1 MYRVFLSTHFPLSRA
16 RFSKKAFQRWEV
28 FVSRAFFREW
38 TVADFTPMSRAF
50 LMFTLVAHV
59 LTAEVDVERF
69 FRVEQHLQPNDLDAA
84 PIRSVVTLSPEAA
97 VVAWTV
103 APGQRL
109 LTHRHPRG
117 QDTCAAPLLSRSY
130 VLLTNINC
138 PSMTGGQCSRVG
150 ASTLSMRRAQRV
162 PSKQVTLSSLGRAMC
177 MAC

>member
-1 MYRVFLSTHFPLSRA
+1 
-16 RFSKKAFQRWEV
+16 
-28 FVSRAFFREW
+28 
-38 TVADFTPMSRAF
+38 MSRAF
-50 LMFTLVAHV
+50 LFLAFVAHV
-59 LTAEVDVERF
+59 LTADVDEERF

-130 VLLTNINC
+130 MLLTKIPFHGRWTVLRGGGEYIVDAEGTTRPIQTGDIIVARTGDVHGVLNTGDVPLVFVSLVT
-138 PSMTGGQCSRVG
+138 PSDAGHER
-150 ASTLSMRRAQRV
+150 L
-162 PSKQVTLSSLGRAMC
+162 
-177 MAC
+177 